1 MSFIN
6 TTTDTSE
13 KSYSINDTVNH
24 PAHYKS
30 DTGLEAITVIRAFTE
45 ELKGMEAV
53 DTANILKYMCRW
65 KKKNGLEDLKK
76 ARWYLNNLINYVE
89 MQEEDVCNEK

>member
-1 MSFIN
+1 MSFIS
-6 TTTDTSE
+6 TTTDTRE
-13 KSYSINDTVNH
+13 KSYSFDDTVNH

-65 KKKNGLEDLKK
+65 KKKNGIEDLKK
-76 ARWYLNNLINYVE
+76 ARWYLNNLISYVE
-89 MQEEDVCNEK
+89 LEEENLNDEK